1 MNEKMLNVMIALASV
16 GVIASAFV
24 VGVIVGIIF

>member
-24 VGVIVGIIF
+24 VGVIVGRFF

>member
-16 GVIASAFV
+16 GVIVSAFV
-24 VGVIVGIIF
+24 VGVIIGRFF